1 MDIKRN
7 ELKHC
12 LKEMDECSLRQLCK
26 QAMLTET
33 ETDILAFCYSRRQ
46 DERYVADTLNMSVSV
61 LQKKKRIA
69 LKKILYILGFSRKK
83 YVFREEIGR
92 YIDAFLF

>member
-26 QAMLTET
+26 QTMLTDMES
-33 ETDILAFCYSRRQ
+33 DILAFCYSRRQ
-46 DERYVADTLNMSVSV
+46 DERFVADTLGMSVSV
-61 LQKKKRIA
+61 LQKRKRIA
-69 LKKILYILGFSRKK
+69 LKKILYILGFSRKTN
-83 YVFREEIGR
+83 VFREEIER
-92 YIDAFLF
+92 EIDAFLE